1 MTRFAVIELSQLP
14 PPDVIKPL
22 DFETILAE
30 AKAEYVE
37 RYPEFSAEL
46 ESDPIMKLLETQ
58 AAREMR
64 IRAMVNDEA
73 RAVLLAFAKGNDL
86 DHLGANFSV
95 LRRQIDAGDPD
106 ATPPIDPTYE
116 DDPTFLRRIQLSP
129 EALSVAGSR
138 GGYIFNALSAGETPE
153 TMEVESPEPGTLVV
167 IYKFSPEGISG
178 LIKDADA
185 YKTQAG
191 SLDVVIM
198 GWDGSGVPTSETLQ
212 TVEGYL
218 SGDYVRP
225 MCDGPTIRPVEP
237 IEYNLDII
245 LEVQDGPEAPIILS
259 AAQAAVEAYT
269 VAQHK
274 IGRRITASSLD
285 AAATVSGVEKVRLIG
300 FFEIAPARHQTAY
313 CTSITIGVEVLDD

>member
-1 MTRFAVIELSQLP
+1 MTRFSVIDLSQLP
-14 PPDVIKPL
+14 APEVIKTL
-22 DFETILAE
+22 DFETIISELKTDYAT
-30 AKAEYVE
+30 
-37 RYPEFSAEL
+37 RYPAFTADL
-46 ESDPIMKLLETQ
+46 ESEPVIKLLETQ
-58 AAREMR
+58 AAREMN
-64 IRAMVNDEA
+64 IRAQVNDEA
-73 RAVLLAFAKGNDL
+73 RAVLLAFAQGSDL
-86 DHLGANFSV
+86 DHLGANFAV
-95 LRRQIDAGDPD
+95 ARRQVDPGDPE
-106 ATPPIDPTYE
+106 ATPPIPATYE

-138 GGYIFNALSAGETPE
+138 GGYIFNALSAGETPL
-153 TMEVESPEPGTLVV
+153 TMDVESTEPGKLFVT
-167 IYKFSPEGISG
+167 YEFPEDGFSA

-185 YKTQAG
+185 YKTEAG
-191 SLDVVIM
+191 SLDVIVM

-237 IEYNLDII
+237 IEYSLNII

-269 VAQHK
+269 LAQHK

-285 AAATVSGVEKVRLIG
+285 AAATVSGVEKVRLTG
-300 FFEIAPARHQTAY
+300 FVDITPDRHETAY
-313 CTSITIGVEVLDD
+313 CTGITMGVEVLDD

>member
-1 MTRFAVIELSQLP
+1 MTRFSVIDLSQLP
-14 PPDVIKPL
+14 PPEVIKTL
-22 DFETILAE
+22 DVEAIITE
-30 AKAEYVE
+30 AKAQYAAL
-37 RYPEFSAEL
+37 YPEFTADL
-46 ESDPIMKLLETQ
+46 ESEPLVKLME
-58 AAREMR
+58 ANAVREMN
-64 IRAMVNDEA
+64 IRAQVNDEA
-73 RAVLLAFAKGNDL
+73 RAVLLAFAQGNNL

-95 LRRQIDAGDPD
+95 ARRQIDPGDAD
-106 ATPPIDPTYE
+106 ATPPIPATYE

-138 GGYIFNALSAGETPE
+138 GGYIFNALSAGETPLS
-153 TMEVESPEPGTLVV
+153 MDVESTEPGKLVV
-167 IYKFSPEGISG
+167 TYEFPEEGFSA

-191 SLDVVIM
+191 SLDVIIM
-198 GWDGSGVPTSETLQ
+198 GWEGSGVPNAQTLQ
-212 TVEGYL
+212 TVEAYL

-237 IEYNLDII
+237 ITYSLDIT

-269 VAQHK
+269 LAQHK

-285 AAATVSGVEKVRLIG
+285 AAATVSGVEKVRLSG
-300 FFEIAPARHQTAY
+300 FVDIEPARHQTAY
-313 CTSITIGVEVLDD
+313 CTGITMVVEVLDD